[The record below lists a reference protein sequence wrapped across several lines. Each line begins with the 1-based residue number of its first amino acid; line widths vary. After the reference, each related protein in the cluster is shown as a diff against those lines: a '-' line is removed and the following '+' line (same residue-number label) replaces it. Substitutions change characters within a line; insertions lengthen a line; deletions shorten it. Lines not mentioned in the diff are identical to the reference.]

1 MILASGP
8 AKRFCLAS
16 LALFAPLTALT
27 LTGCSG
33 GSNSAAPSVVVV
45 SPLDVTSINP
55 TSGPAGT
62 TVTINGTGFVHVTEV
77 LFGTTN
83 ATSFTVVSPTEI
95 TAVVPALLP
104 GIAHI
109 PPNQN
114 ITVVTSTGTSSIS
127 SADIFSY
134 AAPPAP
140 AISAITPSTGTTA
153 GGTSVAITG
162 SGFLSGST
170 VSFGTVAAASVTF
183 VDSTHLTAI
192 SPAGSTGTVD
202 VTVTD
207 TNGTSSTGASDQ
219 FTYTSAAPTITS
231 FTPTIG
237 VGGETVTIIGTGF
250 TGATAVDIG
259 TSATFTVVSNTE
271 ITATV
276 PLYPFPGPET
286 VSVQV
291 VTPAGTATAPGSFTN
306 EGIP

>member
-45 SPLDVTSINP
+45 SPLDVTSISP
-55 TSGPAGT
+55 TNGPAGT
-62 TVTINGTGFVHVTEV
+62 TITITGTGFVHVTSV

-95 TAVVPALLP
+95 TAVVPAFSP

-109 PPNQN
+109 PSSENV
-114 ITVVTSTGTSSIS
+114 TVVTSIGTSSTS

-140 AISAITPSTGTTA
+140 AISAITPTTGTTV
-153 GGTSVAITG
+153 GGTNVAITG

-192 SPAGSTGTVD
+192 SPAGSPGTVD

-207 TNGTSSTGASDQ
+207 TNGTSATGTSDQ

-231 FTPTIG
+231 FTPTNG
-237 VGGETVTIIGTGF
+237 FEGETVTITGTGF
-250 TGATAVDIG
+250 IGATAVTIG

-271 ITATV
+271 ITAIV
-276 PLYPFPGPET
+276 PFLSGPGP
-286 VSVQV
+286 VQV
-291 VTPAGTATAPGSFTN
+291 VTPAGTATAAGTFQYDGP
-306 EGIP
+306 